1 MRIRRAISVLPLLF
15 MLSAVVADIDIVVR
29 WIDLQELSRMME
41 KLGQV
46 RCAAQPVSFEAF
58 TVCVADKDSS

>member
-1 MRIRRAISVLPLLF
+1 